1 LIVAGSPYELL
12 GFQIGAFALRFW
24 VVGLCLRNSGW
35 VRGLG
40 RLSLFVLSYPLL
52 THPSYALHT
61 THNNTGTERLM
72 PSVRRGC
79 SLPRSLLVCLLSFIV
94 IILLLTITP
103 PRVAAFSMVT
113 AARRKASGV
122 SAAAAAALHKKT
134 AAPAAVVVCKAVTS
148 TSAQSSSSSSSSG
161 GLQEKYG
168 NPERPLRLILIGHNP
183 SAAAWRD
190 GHYYSNPSNRMW
202 RLLGGAGIIPLH
214 YSAKDDDSC
223 PSTCGIGFTDLVR
236 IHKLYVQDGLYC

>member
-1 LIVAGSPYELL
+1 
-12 GFQIGAFALRFW
+12 
-24 VVGLCLRNSGW
+24 
-35 VRGLG
+35 
-40 RLSLFVLSYPLL
+40 
-52 THPSYALHT
+52 
-61 THNNTGTERLM
+61 M
-72 PSVRRGC
+72 PSARRGC
-79 SLPRSLLVCLLSFIV
+79 LFPKSRSCRFVCLLSF

-122 SAAAAAALHKKT
+122 SAAAAAAQHKKT
-134 AAPAAVVVCKAVTS
+134 AVPAAVVVRKAVTS
-148 TSAQSSSSSSSSG
+148 TSAQSSSSSSSSSE

-236 IHKLYVQDGLYC
+236 IHKLYVQDGMYC